1 MRTRVSW
8 WTEQSM
14 DWFERASSLSD
25 YHEHLC
31 DVLMPYLSG
40 RITEAGCGLGY
51 EARILH
57 ARGVDITAFD
67 KDASVIERAR
77 STSGL
82 DIFRCMDFSQLSEI
96 PDVLLCI
103 NFSHMESR
111 DVFDNLMAHAK
122 KRLVYVLSRHRGP
135 GKSARPD
142 RSSLVEQIVRESG
155 FPYERRDFALQFDQ
169 PLRSLDEARDFIAWT
184 YPDDDMQACMQSVV
198 ESGNPQYPYVFG
210 NRKELVLFAVDKG
223 EGK

>member
-1 MRTRVSW
+1 
-8 WTEQSM
+8 M

-25 YHEHLC
+25 YHERLC
-31 DVLMPYLSG
+31 DVIMPYLSG
-40 RITEAGCGLGY
+40 SVVEAGCGLGY

-122 KRLVYVLSRHRGP
+122 KRLVYVLSRHRGQ

-142 RSSLVEQIVRESG
+142 RSALVEEIVRKSG
-155 FPYERRDFALQFDQ
+155 FPYQRRDFVLSFDQ
-169 PLRSLDEARDFIAWT
+169 PLRTPEEARSFIEWT
-184 YPDDDMQACMQSVV
+184 YPEDDVGACMKNVS
-198 ESGNPQYPYVFG
+198 ESGNPDFPLVFR
-210 NRKELVLFAVDKG
+210 NNKEMVLFAVEKG
-223 EGK
+223 ERR